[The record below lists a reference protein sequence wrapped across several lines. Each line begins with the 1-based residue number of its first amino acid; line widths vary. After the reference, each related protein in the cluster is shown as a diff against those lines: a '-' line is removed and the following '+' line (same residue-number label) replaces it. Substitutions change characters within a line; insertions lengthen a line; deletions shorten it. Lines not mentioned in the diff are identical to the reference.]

1 MSAWME
7 VLFTVLL
14 GLGMLIGLVGVVIP
28 VLPDIILIWL
38 SALLYGLLVGWGDK
52 GPWLFA
58 GISVLGVVGLL
69 AEGWVSGVGA
79 RKGGA
84 SMLSILAGLGLGL
97 VGLLAAG
104 PLGLVVGMLLG
115 TWLVEYLREGDPVRA
130 LRATV
135 GLGVGYGASFVVKLA
150 LGLLMAVLWVVW
162 LIVG

>member
-1 MSAWME
+1 MSTWLE
-7 VLFTVLL
+7 ILVTILI
-14 GLGMLIGLVGVVIP
+14 GLGMLVGLVGIVIP

-38 SALLYGLLVGWGDK
+38 SALLYGLLVGWGEA
-52 GPWLFA
+52 GPWFFA
-58 GISVLGVVGLL
+58 GISILGLLGLL

-97 VGLLAAG
+97 VGLLSTG

-115 TWLVEYLREGDPVRA
+115 TWLVEYLGEGDPVKA

-135 GLGVGYGASFVVKLA
+135 GLGVGYGASFAVKLA
-150 LGLLMAVLWVVW
+150 LGILMVGLWVVW